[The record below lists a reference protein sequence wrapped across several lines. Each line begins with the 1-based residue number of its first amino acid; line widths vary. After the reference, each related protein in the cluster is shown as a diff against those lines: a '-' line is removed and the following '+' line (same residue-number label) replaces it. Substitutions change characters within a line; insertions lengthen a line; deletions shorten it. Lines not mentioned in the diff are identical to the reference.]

1 MTNSVA
7 ETLIGAAVVAV
18 AAGFVVYAAQSSGRQ
33 VGGDSYVLTA
43 AFRSVEG
50 ISVGTDVRMAGIK
63 IGTVNELA
71 LDPATYEAKVR
82 FTVRRDLEIPE
93 DSDVKIASVGLLG
106 GSFLELGPGASEFM
120 LADGGE
126 VLNTQSSVSLLN
138 LLMQFGGGGE

>member
-1 MTNSVA
+1 MTNTVA

-33 VGGDSYVLTA
+33 VGGDSYTLTA

-50 ISVGTDVRMAGIK
+50 IALGTDVRMAGIK
-63 IGTVNELA
+63 IGTVSDLV
-71 LDPATYEAKVR
+71 LDPATYQAKVR

-93 DSDVKIASVGLLG
+93 DSDVSIASEGLLG
-106 GSFLELGPGASEFM
+106 GSFLELVPGASELM

-138 LLMQFGGGGE
+138 LLMKFGTSE